1 MIIVDRAIEVRQRSG
16 RPVVVGM
23 YGSGFMARGALI
35 NIERHMSALH
45 IAAIC
50 NRDVERAIR
59 AFLDAGVARSEIE
72 EVASD
77 AAMARAI
84 AAGRR
89 AVTADPTL
97 IARCHAV
104 EVVFETTGHVEY
116 GARVTL
122 DCIANH
128 KDVVS
133 LNVELD
139 ATVGPLLRRKAAEA
153 GVIFSGADGD
163 QPGVTVNLVRH
174 VAAMG
179 LRPLV
184 CGNIK
189 GLQDRYRN
197 PTTQEAYARQWNQ
210 TPTMVTSFADGTKMT
225 AEQVVVANA
234 VGLKVSQRGMIGRD
248 HRGHVDD
255 LAGLYDIEELRALGG
270 IVDYVVGASPSPGI
284 YVLAE
289 ARDDNQAFFL
299 DLGKLGKGPLYSFYT
314 AWHLTVL
321 EFGISIARVALCR
334 DAVIGNGRPPSLDVV
349 AAAKRP
355 LRRSETIDG
364 IGGYMTYGVAE
375 NYPVS
380 RRENLLP
387 MGLAEGCCLKRDLP
401 ADQALTYDDVEPPAD
416 SVVHALRRE
425 QDLLFP
431 IAEEARQAAADE
443 APDPGRPRGRR
454 SGESDQHYPAASS

>member
-1 MIIVDRAIEVRQRSG
+1 MIIVDRAIAERQRSG

-23 YGSGFMARGALI
+23 YGCGFMGRGTVI
-35 NIERHMSALH
+35 NVERHMKALR

-50 NRDVERAIR
+50 NRNVERAIR
-59 AFLDAGVARSEIE
+59 ALLDAGVDREDIE
-72 EVASD
+72 EVASV
-77 AAMARAI
+77 AAMDRAL

-89 AVTADPTL
+89 AVTADPAL
-97 IARCHAV
+97 IARCAAID
-104 EVVFETTGHVEY
+104 VVFETTGHVEY
-116 GARVTL
+116 GARVTV
-122 DCIANH
+122 DCLENG
-128 KDVVS
+128 KDIVS

-139 ATVGPLLRRKAAEA
+139 ATVGPLLRRKAEA
-153 GVIFSGADGD
+153 AGKIFSGADGD
-163 QPGVTVNLVRH
+163 QPGVTLNLVRH
-174 VAAMG
+174 VEAMG
-179 LRPLV
+179 LQPLV

-189 GLQDRYRN
+189 GLQDRTRN

-255 LAGLYDIEELRALGG
+255 LVGFYDIDELRALGG
-270 IVDYVVGASPSPGI
+270 IVDYVVGSVPSPGI
-284 YVLAE
+284 YVLAA

-334 DAVIGNGRPPSLDVV
+334 DTVIGNAAAPSLDVV

-355 LRRSETIDG
+355 LRQGETIDG

-375 NYPVS
+375 NHDVT
-380 RRENLLP
+380 RRQNLLP
-387 MGLAEGCCLKRDLP
+387 MGLAEGCRLKRDLP
-401 ADQALTYDDVEPPAD
+401 ADQVLTYDDVEAPAG
-416 SVVHALRRE
+416 SLVHALRRE
-425 QDLLFP
+425 QDRLFP
-431 IAEEARQAAADE
+431 LDGGAARGVEASSARRQTGQV
-443 APDPGRPRGRR
+443 APDR
-454 SGESDQHYPAASS
+454 QQQVVSS

>member
-1 MIIVDRAIEVRQRSG
+1 MIIVDRAIEARQAGGS
-16 RPVVVGM
+16 PVVVGM
-23 YGSGFMARGALI
+23 YGSGFMARGTLI
-35 NIERHMSALH
+35 NVERHMKALH

-59 AFLDAGVARSEIE
+59 AFRDAGIARSDIE
-72 EVASD
+72 EVSSVVG
-77 AAMARAI
+77 MARTI
-84 AAGRR
+84 ATGRR
-89 AVTADPTL
+89 AVTADPAL
-97 IARCHAV
+97 IAACEAID
-104 EVVFETTGHVEY
+104 VVFETTGNVEY
-116 GARVTL
+116 GAQVTL
-122 DCIANH
+122 DCLAH
-128 KDVVS
+128 RKDVVS

-163 QPGVTVNLVRH
+163 QPGVTMNLVRH
-174 VAAMG
+174 VSAMG

-234 VGLKVSQRGMIGRD
+234 LGLKVSQRGMIGRE
-248 HRGHVDD
+248 HAGHVDE
-255 LAGLYDIEELRALGG
+255 LTEFYDAEELRALGG
-270 IVDYVVGASPSPGI
+270 IVDYVVGARPSPGI

-289 ARDDNQAFFL
+289 ARDDNQTFFL

-334 DAVIGNGRPPSLDVV
+334 DTVIGNANPPSLDVV

-355 LRRSETIDG
+355 LRRGETIDG

-375 NYPVS
+375 NHDVA

-387 MGLAEGCCLKRDLP
+387 MGLAEGCRLKRDLP
-401 ADQALTYDDVEPPAD
+401 SDRALTYDDVEPPAD
-416 SVVHALRRE
+416 STVHALRRE
-425 QDLLFP
+425 QDRLFP
-431 IAEEARQAAADE
+431 VAETPQRRVAAEAAGAAH
-443 APDPGRPRGRR
+443 PDSP
-454 SGESDQHYPAASS
+454 SAAVPS

>member
-1 MIIVDRAIEVRQRSG
+1 MIIVDSAIEARRRSG

-23 YGSGFMARGALI
+23 YGCGFMGRGTLI
-35 NIERHMSALH
+35 NVERHMPVLR

-50 NRDVERAIR
+50 NRNVQRAVQ
-59 AFLDAGVARSEIE
+59 ALLDAGVERSDIE
-72 EVASD
+72 EVSSV
-77 AAMARAI
+77 AAMDRAL
-84 AAGRR
+84 AAGAR
-89 AVTADPTL
+89 AVTADPSL
-97 IARCHAV
+97 IARCSAI

-116 GARVTL
+116 GAAVTT
-122 DCIANH
+122 DCLANG
-128 KDVVS
+128 KDIVS

-139 ATVGPLLRRKAAEA
+139 ATVGPLLRRRAAAA
-153 GVIFSGADGD
+153 GRIFSGADGD
-163 QPGVTVNLVRH
+163 QPGVTMNLVRH
-174 VAAMG
+174 VEAMG
-179 LRPLV
+179 LQPLV

-225 AEQVVVANA
+225 AEQVIVANA

-255 LAGLYDIEELRALGG
+255 LVKFYDIDELRALGG
-270 IVDYVVGASPSPGI
+270 IVDYVVGAVPSPGI
-284 YVLAE
+284 YVLAA

-334 DAVIGNGRPPSLDVV
+334 DAVIGNARGPSLDIA

-355 LRRSETIDG
+355 LRQGETIDG

-375 NYPVS
+375 NYDES
-380 RRENLLP
+380 RRQDLLP
-387 MGLAEGCCLKRDLP
+387 MGLAEGCRLKRDLST
-401 ADQALTYDDVEPPAD
+401 DRVLTYDDVEPPAE

-425 QDLLFP
+425 QDRLFP
-431 IAEEARQAAADE
+431 IEGGRQRQPGSAGADDPAAGVRRRAAA
-443 APDPGRPRGRR
+443 PGG
-454 SGESDQHYPAASS
+454 QPAASS